1 MARILMAVP
10 PLTGH
15 INPALSVAAELQ
27 RRGHE
32 VRWAAHTALTD
43 SMLPESVQVFA
54 LPIAADFISSL
65 QEKSQKVRGL
75 ASVQFLYEDF
85 CLPLAKLTLAP
96 LEQIVRDFQP
106 DLILCD
112 HQMLGGALVARQ
124 LGIPW
129 LSLVTTSASILKL
142 SHVDVVERWLTDQLR
157 DLQTGYGMQELVERP
172 DFSPHG
178 VIVFSSPELIG
189 NQHERYAADY
199 SFVGP
204 AFAHRPQTI
213 DFPWSQLD
221 PERQK
226 ILISLG
232 TVSRDRGLR
241 FFKVLIEALAPLD
254 LQVIMVGP
262 ATLRD
267 QAPDNFI
274 IQPRVPQLALLPQMT
289 AVICHAGHNTVCESL
304 SFGLPLIV
312 APIRDDQPVI
322 AQQVIDAGAGLYMR
336 YGKVSVAT
344 ARETVQRL
352 LVEPQFRMNAQR
364 LADSFKQLGG
374 ASQAADVAEQQLLKA
389 AAQDGTRLEADKN
402 AASAPAVS

>member
-1 MARILMAVP
+1 MARILITVP

-15 INPALSVAAELQ
+15 INPALSVANELQ
-27 RRGHE
+27 KRGHE
-32 VRWAAHTALTD
+32 VRWAAHNTLTC
-43 SMLPESVQVFA
+43 SMLPDSAQVFD
-54 LPIAADFISSL
+54 LPIAADFMASL

-85 CLPLAKLTLAP
+85 CLPLAKASLAP

-106 DLILCD
+106 EIMLCD
-112 HQMLGGALVARQ
+112 HQMLAGALVARK

-129 LSLVTTSASILKL
+129 LSLATTSASILKL

-157 DLQTGYGMQELVERP
+157 ELQIGYGMHGVVDRP
-172 DFSPHG
+172 DFSPCG

-189 NQHERYAADY
+189 NQHECYDASY
-199 SFVGP
+199 HFVGP
-204 AFAHRPQTI
+204 AFSHRPQTI
-213 DFPWSQLD
+213 DFPWSRLD
-221 PERQK
+221 PQQPK
-226 ILISLG
+226 ILVSLG

-241 FFKVLIEALAPLD
+241 FFEVLIEALATLPV
-254 LQVIMVGP
+254 QVIMVGP
-262 ATLRD
+262 EVLRE

-336 YGKVSVAT
+336 YGKVSVAV

-352 LVEPQFRMNAQR
+352 LSEPQFRMNAQR

-374 ASQAADVAEQQLLKA
+374 AGQAADVVQAQLA
-389 AAQDGTRLEADKN
+389 AASVLN
-402 AASAPAVS
+402 